1 MNKNIGFY
9 AAIWAVILVLYNVIV
24 FLVRPVLPLVS
35 EAYDAGFWVAWAV
48 TIAAFICNL
57 ICAYITLHGDN
68 LEKTFYRI
76 PLVRMSYTCLIS
88 MLVVSGVLM
97 LIPVCPVWISAI
109 VCAVIFLIQVIS
121 IVKSGWLIKT
131 VEATEQKV
139 EARTSFIRDIT
150 ADAEKLI
157 SSAQTDEARALCR
170 KVYEALR
177 YSDPMSSD
185 ELTEIES
192 EIRQKFEVFSKKI
205 DADED
210 EEANANAD
218 AEIDADEDVV
228 SIADELLSLIVDR
241 NGECKA
247 AK

>member
-109 VCAVIFLIQVIS
+109 VCAVVFLIQVIS
-121 IVKSGWLIKT
+121 IVKSGWIAST
-131 VEATEQKV
+131 VEATEQ
-139 EARTSFIRDIT
+139 RIQSQTSFIREIT
-150 ADAEKLI
+150 ADAEQLI
-157 SSAQTDEARALCR
+157 SSAQTGEARALCR

-177 YSDPMSSD
+177 YSDPMSSE
-185 ELTEIES
+185 ELTEIEA
-192 EIRQKFEVFSKKI
+192 EIRQKFEAFSEKI
-205 DADED
+205 KSGEED
-210 EEANANAD
+210 TAASAK
-218 AEIDADEDVV
+218 
-228 SIADELLSLIVDR
+228 LMSLISDR
-241 NGECKA
+241 SNKCKLM
-247 AK
+247 K